1 MLQPPSSVAD
11 FVRIARA
18 AHRVTLSEIAKAVR
32 ASVSFVSDV
41 EHGRRRLSLPNAL
54 RWARGMGLPEESIVQ
69 LVLQEELRRHGID
82 LQVSVTAREPGSP
95 ALTRDPKVCRQE

>member
-1 MLQPPSSVAD
+1 MLLKGPTSVAD

-18 AHRVTLSEIAKAVR
+18 AHGVTLIEIAKTVR

-54 RWARGMGLPEESIVQ
+54 RWARGMGLPDESFVQ
-69 LVLQEELRRHGID
+69 LVMREDLQRHGID
-82 LQVSVTAREPGSP
+82 MEVTVT
-95 ALTRDPKVCRQE
+95 TRKA